1 VVGIASLLV
10 IDYVKF
16 FHKCATKNLVEML
29 GIVCHEMFISSLK
42 SQQNFHPQNNK
53 I

>member
-1 VVGIASLLV
+1 VIGIASLLV
-10 IDYVKF
+10 IGYVNF
-16 FHKCATKNLVEML
+16 FHKGATKNPVEML
-29 GIVCHEMFISSLK
+29 GIVYHEVFISSLK